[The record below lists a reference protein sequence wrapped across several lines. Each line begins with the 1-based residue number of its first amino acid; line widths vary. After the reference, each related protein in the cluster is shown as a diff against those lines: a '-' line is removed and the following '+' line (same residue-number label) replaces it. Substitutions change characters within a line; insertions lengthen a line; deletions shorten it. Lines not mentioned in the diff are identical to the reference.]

1 MVHLGHTWSCTPCA
15 KRLMLRL
22 LAAASLAAA
31 QICPESHPHECS
43 APNTDSYG
51 PCCDLS
57 ADCQCKPAE
66 WIHDEELDG
75 RLGAAYL
82 RQSKKPAKFFFARC
96 ARAKFS
102 SLAALARARHSPR
115 VPDLHGRNR
124 RRATKGLLSRF
135 SFWTHLQNGSKIAPN
150 LAITRCYGPRR
161 SGCASRASSRYGA
174 IWRDIERCRARV
186 CEGNRS

>member
-1 MVHLGHTWSCTPCA
+1 
-15 KRLMLRL
+15 MLRL

-82 RQSKKPAKFFFARC
+82 RQSKTTCKIFLRSLRSRGLAIRPVCRISMGGTAGAPLKAYFRDFHFGPIFKMGR
-96 ARAKFS
+96 KLPQIWQ
-102 SLAALARARHSPR
+102 SLAATGLGALGAPAERAR
-115 VPDLHGRNR
+115 DM
-124 RRATKGLLSRF
+124 A
-135 SFWTHLQNGSKIAPN
+135 
-150 LAITRCYGPRR
+150 
-161 SGCASRASSRYGA
+161 RYGA
-174 IWRDIERCRARV
+174 I
-186 CEGNRS
+186 

>member
-82 RQSKKPAKFFFARC
+82 RQSKKTCKIFLRSLRSRQIFFARC
-96 ARAKFS
+96 AREGSPFAPCAGS
-102 SLAALARARHSPR
+102 PWARPQARH
-115 VPDLHGRNR
+115 
-124 RRATKGLLSRF
+124 
-135 SFWTHLQNGSKIAPN
+135 
-150 LAITRCYGPRR
+150 
-161 SGCASRASSRYGA
+161 
-174 IWRDIERCRARV
+174 
-186 CEGNRS
+186 